1 MGYLALYIYDESLS
15 SSMVELLQLLH
26 ERGRRFNSYLRMLG
40 LLSLR
45 SDGSVAKGAIAY
57 FFISMECKVPGKNL
71 CGIDLVVPS
80 SRRAG

>member
-1 MGYLALYIYDESLS
+1 
-15 SSMVELLQLLH
+15 
-26 ERGRRFNSYLRMLG
+26 MLG